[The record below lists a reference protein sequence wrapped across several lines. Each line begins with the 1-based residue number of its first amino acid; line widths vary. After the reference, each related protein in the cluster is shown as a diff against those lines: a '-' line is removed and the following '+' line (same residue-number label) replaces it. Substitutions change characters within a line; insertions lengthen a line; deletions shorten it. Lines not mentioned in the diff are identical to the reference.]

1 MIRPGKKAQRSR
13 RDWLDA
19 ALASIAR
26 TGVRG
31 LKVQSLAA
39 ELGATTGSLYWH
51 FKDRRALELALLD
64 HWAEESTEGIARQI
78 ESLAGTPEERLLELL
93 LLIEKNQ
100 PVTRDVAV
108 RSFAAHDEEAT
119 KVVKRVDER
128 RAQVVSGLFRAMG
141 FRGDEVAMRTQ
152 LFLCYE
158 ACQHFVAPSVS
169 PRKRRQLL
177 RARHRLYCNRNH
189 SAE

>member
-1 MIRPGKKAQRSR
+1 MIRPGKKGQRSR

-19 ALASIAR
+19 ALAAIGK

-51 FKDRRALELALLD
+51 FTDRRALELALLD

-93 LLIEKNQ
+93 LLIEENQ
-100 PVTRDVAV
+100 PTTRDVAI
-108 RSFAAHDEEAT
+108 RSFAAYDEEAA

-128 RAQVVSGLFRAMG
+128 RAQVVSSLFRAMG
-141 FRGDEVAMRTQ
+141 FRGDEVTMRTQ

-158 ACQHFVAPSVS
+158 ACQHFVVPGL
-169 PRKRRQLL
+169 PLRRRRQLL